1 MKIYNYL
8 FYKGYQMAVRSGNY
22 QDIPVFG
29 ALLYAALCLMFNI
42 FTLLFLLEGANIVSI
57 SFPKQYRFVL
67 SAVLFG
73 ILLFY
78 YLFRG
83 RYKKI
88 IEKYERREEI
98 GYRKIEPIL
107 VIVFYV
113 VLNFGLLL
121 LAGLYRH
128 GEWIFKR

>member
-29 ALLYAALCLMFNI
+29 ALIYVALCLMFNI
-42 FTLLFLLEGANIVSI
+42 FALSFILEGANIISI
-57 SFPKQYRFVL
+57 SFPKEYRFIF
-67 SAVLFG
+67 SAVLLG
-73 ILLFY
+73 TLLFY

-88 IEKYERREEI
+88 IEKYQIREEI
-98 GYRKIEPIL
+98 GYRKIEPII
-107 VIVFYV
+107 VIIFYFV
-113 VLNFGLLL
+113 ASFGLLL
-121 LAGLYRH
+121 LAGLYRN
-128 GEWIFKR
+128 GDWIFKR